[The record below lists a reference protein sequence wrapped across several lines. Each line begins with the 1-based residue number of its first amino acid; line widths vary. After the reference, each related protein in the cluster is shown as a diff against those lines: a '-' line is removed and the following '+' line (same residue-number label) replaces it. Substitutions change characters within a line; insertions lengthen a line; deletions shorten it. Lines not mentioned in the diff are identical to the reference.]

1 MAGNWSRRV
10 SGLIAV
16 AAVAAA
22 GCGSVAGGPGSAGT
36 SARGGSVPPG
46 VMPAV
51 QACKRVT
58 GLSPKGDLRGV
69 ERVHLVLTTY
79 AKGEP
84 AGSDG
89 DISRGMPARTLVWV
103 VDVHAKAVSMVYSP
117 PLGAKPPGPA
127 DSYSVVMNTRTGL
140 ITDDGEGPSWP
151 LPLWKVGTVI
161 SLPPRC

>member
-1 MAGNWSRRV
+1 
-10 SGLIAV
+10 
-16 AAVAAA
+16 
-22 GCGSVAGGPGSAGT
+22 
-36 SARGGSVPPG
+36 
-46 VMPAV
+46 MPAV

-58 GLSPKGDLRGV
+58 GLSAKGDLRGV

-84 AGSDG
+84 AESDG

-103 VDVHAKAVSMVYSP
+103 VDVHAKAVNMAYSAP
-117 PLGAKPPGPA
+117 PGAKPGPA
-127 DSYSVVMNTRTGL
+127 DSSSVVMNARTGL
-140 ITDDGEGPSWP
+140 ITDGGEGPSWP